1 MWGQRVSI
9 TLAFFKAASGMPV
22 AESQHT
28 LMLCSKMGLHRWG
41 TAIAKAELQATGTAG
56 GSLYCTRR
64 SARIRLRDQI
74 ENEDSRSCRST
85 TVSSAVAARDPGRQL
100 QHGGALALAQ
110 ARNQHHLSVRKL
122 QRIMMGHG
130 VVRVDLSEARELLS
144 DFLVRENANAEP
156 RLAL

>member
-28 LMLCSKMGLHRWG
+28 LMLCSKMGLHGWG

-74 ENEDSRSCRST
+74 ESEDSRSCRST
-85 TVSSAVAARDPGRQL
+85 TVSSAVAARDPAGNCSTV
-100 QHGGALALAQ
+100 
-110 ARNQHHLSVRKL
+110 ARWPSHK
-122 QRIMMGHG
+122 
-130 VVRVDLSEARELLS
+130 RVTSTTCPSGNSSAS
-144 DFLVRENANAEP
+144 
-156 RLAL
+156 

>member
-28 LMLCSKMGLHRWG
+28 LMLCSKMGLHGWG
-41 TAIAKAELQATGTAG
+41 TAIAKAELRATGTAG

-74 ENEDSRSCRST
+74 ESEDSRSCRST
-85 TVSSAVAARDPGRQL
+85 TVSSAVAARDPAGNCSTV
-100 QHGGALALAQ
+100 
-110 ARNQHHLSVRKL
+110 ARWPSHR
-122 QRIMMGHG
+122 
-130 VVRVDLSEARELLS
+130 REYS
-144 DFLVRENANAEP
+144 NAS
-156 RLAL
+156 

>member
-28 LMLCSKMGLHRWG
+28 LMLCSKMGLHGWG

-74 ENEDSRSCRST
+74 ESEFAKLPLDDGLLRSCGTR
-85 TVSSAVAARDPGRQL
+85 PGRQL
-100 QHGGALALAQ
+100 QHSRALAIAQ
-110 ARNQHHLSVRKL
+110 AR
-122 QRIMMGHG
+122 
-130 VVRVDLSEARELLS
+130 D
-144 DFLVRENANAEP
+144 
-156 RLAL
+156 

>member
-28 LMLCSKMGLHRWG
+28 LMLCSKMGLHGWG
-41 TAIAKAELQATGTAG
+41 TAIAKAKLQATGTAG

-85 TVSSAVAARDPGRQL
+85 TVSSAVAARDPAGNCSTV
-100 QHGGALALAQ
+100 
-110 ARNQHHLSVRKL
+110 ARWPSHK
-122 QRIMMGHG
+122 
-130 VVRVDLSEARELLS
+130 RVTSTTCPSGNSSAS
-144 DFLVRENANAEP
+144 
-156 RLAL
+156 

>member
-28 LMLCSKMGLHRWG
+28 LMLCSKMGLHGWG

-64 SARIRLRDQI
+64 SARIRLRDQV
-74 ENEDSRSCRST
+74 ESEDSRSCRST
-85 TVSSAVAARDPGRQL
+85 TVLSAIAARVSAGNCSTVARWPSHKRVTRTTCPSGNSSA
-100 QHGGALALAQ
+100 
-110 ARNQHHLSVRKL
+110 S
-122 QRIMMGHG
+122 
-130 VVRVDLSEARELLS
+130 
-144 DFLVRENANAEP
+144 
-156 RLAL
+156 

>member
-28 LMLCSKMGLHRWG
+28 LMLCSKMGLHGWG
-41 TAIAKAELQATGTAG
+41 TAIAKAELRATGTAG

-74 ENEDSRSCRST
+74 ESEDSRSCGST
-85 TVSSAVAARDPGRQL
+85 TVSSAVAARAPAGNCSTV
-100 QHGGALALAQ
+100 
-110 ARNQHHLSVRKL
+110 ARWPSHK
-122 QRIMMGHG
+122 
-130 VVRVDLSEARELLS
+130 RVTSTTCPSGNSSAS
-144 DFLVRENANAEP
+144 
-156 RLAL
+156 

>member
-28 LMLCSKMGLHRWG
+28 LMLCSKMGLHGWG

-74 ENEDSRSCRST
+74 ESQDSRSCRST
-85 TVSSAVAARDPGRQL
+85 TVSSAVAARDPAGNCSTV
-100 QHGGALALAQ
+100 
-110 ARNQHHLSVRKL
+110 ARWPSHK
-122 QRIMMGHG
+122 
-130 VVRVDLSEARELLS
+130 RVTSTTCPSGNSSAS
-144 DFLVRENANAEP
+144 
-156 RLAL
+156 

>member
-28 LMLCSKMGLHRWG
+28 LMLCSKMGLHGWG

-64 SARIRLRDQI
+64 IDAYPSARSI
-74 ENEDSRSCRST
+74 ENEYSRSCRST
-85 TVSSAVAARDPGRQL
+85 TVSSAVAGRDPAGNCSTV
-100 QHGGALALAQ
+100 
-110 ARNQHHLSVRKL
+110 ARWPSHK
-122 QRIMMGHG
+122 
-130 VVRVDLSEARELLS
+130 RVTSTTCPSGNSSAS
-144 DFLVRENANAEP
+144 
-156 RLAL
+156 